1 MDFPEM
7 KINEFTAVLASK
19 ASVPGGGGAS
29 ALCGALG
36 AALAGM
42 VCNLT
47 DGKKKYAQYQAEIE
61 ALRVEAEDIRLGL
74 EKLMDDDAAA
84 FEPLSKAYSIP
95 KDVPGRDEILEDGLR
110 KAAQPPMEMLRL
122 CCRGIKLHER
132 LEQIGSVLAISDVG
146 TGAVLCWAGM
156 YGAAMNV
163 MANTHLMKDREYAQK
178 LNSEAEAL
186 MGEHWKIADVT
197 YEKIWERLK

>member
-1 MDFPEM
+1 MFSDT
-7 KINEFTAVLASK
+7 KINDFNAALASK
-19 ASVPGGGGAS
+19 AAVPGGGGAS

-47 DGKKKYAQYQAEIE
+47 DGKKKYAQYQQEIE
-61 ALRVEAEDIRLGL
+61 DLRSQALELSL
-74 EKLMDDDAAA
+74 ELQALMDKDALA

-95 KDVPGRDEILEDGLR
+95 KDAPDRDTILEQALR
-110 KAAQPPMEMLRL
+110 EAARPPMEMLRL

-132 LEQIGSVLAISDVG
+132 LEQIGSVIAISDVG
-146 TGAVLCWAGM
+146 TGAALCWAGM

-163 MANTHLMKDREYAQK
+163 RANTHLMKDREYAER
-178 LNSEAEAL
+178 LNSETEAL

-197 YEKIWERLK
+197 YEKVWERLK

>member
-1 MDFPEM
+1 MAFPEM
-7 KINEFTAVLASK
+7 KINEFSALLASK
-19 ASVPGGGGAS
+19 AAVPGGGGAS
-29 ALCGALG
+29 ALCAALG

-47 DGKKKYAQYQAEIE
+47 DGKKKYAQYQQEIE
-61 ALRVEAEDIRLGL
+61 ALRSEAEDIRLGL
-74 EKLMDDDAAA
+74 EKLMDEDAAG

-95 KDVPGRDEILEDGLR
+95 KDAPGRDEILEDGLR

-132 LEQIGSVLAISDVG
+132 LEQIGSALAISDVG

-163 MANTHLMKDREYAQK
+163 RANTHLMKDRDQAQA
-178 LNSEAEAL
+178 LNAQVEEL
-186 MGEHWKIADVT
+186 MEVHWKIADET
-197 YEKIWERLK
+197 YEKVWERLK